1 MAMDRCEFGSSE
13 LRIVGGDYGQIVL
26 EGTTAAARN
35 ALDKVT
41 SHARS
46 RGHGVDVGL
55 LVNVEDPTPPVVE
68 VRHAGVEAERYF
80 AAGADAPEPDATGK
94 KSLAPKGHR

>member
-1 MAMDRCEFGSSE
+1 MGSDRCEFGSSE

-26 EGTTAAARN
+26 EGTTQAAR
-35 ALDKVT
+35 ATLDKIT

-55 LVNVEDPTPPVVE
+55 LVNVEDPSPPFVE
-68 VRHAGVEAERYF
+68 VRDAGIESQRYF
-80 AAGADAPEPDATGK
+80 DTANAAESDAPRA
-94 KSLAPKGHR
+94 KSLAPKSHR